1 MKIVRSCMLILVLFG
16 VWILPVGCGSG
27 GSSGSTSVSTPTT
40 VPTGTTVPLTQQVQN
55 PVALFS
61 STGDNNGVII
71 EFPLVTS
78 PTASWTGYMVFGIN
92 TLSNNVL
99 NNSTA
104 NTFYLDSSG
113 YIYTNFNGSPSI
125 PSFID
130 SGSNGYFFPDTAI
143 YQCSATSNAYGF
155 YCTSGSSSGTAPDS
169 QSLTATISDNKGD
182 TSPTVDF
189 SVDDAVYMFNTSP
202 PNDAVF
208 PTLGGPIPSFFDWGL
223 PFFYG
228 RNVYTSI
235 TSNGD
240 GSYLAFL
247 SYTVAPSGAN
257 VQPIYVNGGPTATLS
272 SNPSIYANG
281 AFTSVTVC
289 VPGTSTCQTIDGVL
303 VDTGSSGLRLL
314 SSVLTLSLPAQ
325 QIGGGTLGECVQFAD
340 GSYIWGSVRTADVY
354 LGGPTLTGE
363 VAHSVPI
370 HVLDS
375 TFSTLPSDCS
385 SSGGPEENDLPSLGA
400 NGILGVGSTQ
410 YDCGPACASSVISA
424 TYYTCPSS

>member
-208 PTLGGPIPSFFDWGL
+208 PTLGGPI
-223 PFFYG
+223 
-228 RNVYTSI
+228 
-235 TSNGD
+235 
-240 GSYLAFL
+240 
-247 SYTVAPSGAN
+247 
-257 VQPIYVNGGPTATLS
+257 Q
-272 SNPSIYANG
+272 
-281 AFTSVTVC
+281 
-289 VPGTSTCQTIDGVL
+289 
-303 VDTGSSGLRLL
+303 LL
-314 SSVLTLSLPAQ
+314 
-325 QIGGGTLGECVQFAD
+325 
-340 GSYIWGSVRTADVY
+340 
-354 LGGPTLTGE
+354 
-363 VAHSVPI
+363 
-370 HVLDS
+370 
-375 TFSTLPSDCS
+375 
-385 SSGGPEENDLPSLGA
+385 
-400 NGILGVGSTQ
+400 
-410 YDCGPACASSVISA
+410 
-424 TYYTCPSS
+424 